1 MTARLA
7 WLEQWCPY
15 CHAAP
20 GGRCLQ
26 SRWDLGR
33 PARCLHVARG
43 WLERPCSRCKAP
55 AGERCQTPS
64 GRAASQIH
72 AARLAAARWEVVSE
86 AAVWEELARRGATAA
101 VVPFWGRARHGGET
115 GVIRLVRRDGTEL
128 ADVERWTGRDEL
140 CYALEAR
147 VWDRFGTFAGHPLV
161 RGDVIWTA
169 DDRRVVIVARRGERR
184 FEEPVR

>member
-26 SRWDLGR
+26 SRWDLSR

-55 AGERCQTPS
+55 AG
-64 GRAASQIH
+64 
-72 AARLAAARWEVVSE
+72 
-86 AAVWEELARRGATAA
+86 
-101 VVPFWGRARHGGET
+101 
-115 GVIRLVRRDGTEL
+115 
-128 ADVERWTGRDEL
+128 
-140 CYALEAR
+140 
-147 VWDRFGTFAGHPLV
+147 GHPLV

-169 DDRRVVIVARRGERR
+169 DDRRAVIVARRGERR
-184 FEEPVR
+184 FGEPAR